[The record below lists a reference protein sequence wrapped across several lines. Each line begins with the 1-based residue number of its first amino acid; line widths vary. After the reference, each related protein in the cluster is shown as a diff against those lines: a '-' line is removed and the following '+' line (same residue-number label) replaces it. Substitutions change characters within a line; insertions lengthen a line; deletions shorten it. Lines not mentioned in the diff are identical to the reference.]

1 MITDEG
7 AQAAVSER
15 PDAVELV
22 LGGAPLGGLF
32 AAVSDADADAVL
44 AAAWEAGIRSFDTAP
59 HYGLG
64 LSEQRM
70 GRLLSSL
77 PREQFAVSTKVGRL
91 LVPAAEFVDG
101 ADGYYGTPP
110 LQRVYDYSAD
120 GVRRSV
126 ESSLDRL
133 GLDRVD
139 QLLIHDPDRHWRPA
153 VAEAYPEL
161 ERMRSE
167 GLVKHIGV
175 GMNQVPMLQRFVAE
189 TEIDCVMIAGRYT
202 LLDRSAAPLLELCA
216 DRGVDVIVAGVFN
229 SGVLAAPSTGATFD
243 YAPAPPAVLDRAR
256 ELGDIC
262 RAHGVELPAAALRF
276 AARNAAVR
284 AVVVG
289 VRSAAELT
297 QNARYWHTALPERLW
312 GDLGA

>member
-1 MITDEG
+1 MIPNEKSR
-7 AQAAVSER
+7 AAAGER
-15 PDAVELV
+15 PDGVELV

-32 AAVSDADADAVL
+32 APVSDAGADAVM
-44 AAAWEAGIRSFDTAP
+44 AAAWEAGVRSFDTAP

-64 LSEQRM
+64 LSECRM
-70 GRLLSSL
+70 GRLLSGI

-101 ADGYYGTPP
+101 TEGYYGTPP

-126 ESSLDRL
+126 ESSLTRL

-153 VAEAYPEL
+153 VDEAYPEL
-161 ERMRSE
+161 ERMRSD
-167 GLVKHIGV
+167 GLVERIGV

-189 TEIDCVMIAGRYT
+189 TDIDCVMIAGRYT
-202 LLDRSAAPLLELCA
+202 LLDRSAEPLLELCA
-216 DRGVDVIVAGVFN
+216 RRGVDVIVAGVFN

-243 YAPAPPAVLDRAR
+243 YAPAPSAVVDRAR

-276 AARNAAVR
+276 ATRNAAVR
-284 AVVVG
+284 AIVVG
-289 VRSAAELT
+289 VRSVAEMT
-297 QNARYWHTALPERLW
+297 QNARYWHAALPDDLW
-312 GDLGA
+312 SDLSA